1 MSKTAAALKK
11 TFLVGARRGMIRMPP
26 LRRASSQSNS
36 AATAPAIQSPPPLPT
51 SSVPKALPPLSL
63 MPTPLLIR
71 SYLLTTIL
79 ASPRLLRL
87 ALPLLTT
94 IANSPSPLLNPDR
107 NPLIGIPVRKI
118 VYDHFIAGGS
128 EDAVRQTV
136 TQIKAT
142 GFAGVVLG
150 YAKEFG
156 VGDRGEVGKG
166 EEGDEEADVVSWGR
180 EYERTMEMVD
190 EGDFVAVKLSGAG
203 RSTLH
208 ALANQQPPPARMWQQ
223 LLALCATAQVCKIRV
238 WIDAERQDLQPSI
251 DAWTLLLMRRFNHHG
266 AEAAS
271 GFGFPCVYNTY
282 QAYLKSTPA
291 TLEAHMRAAQVEGW
305 TLGVKLVRGAYMAT
319 ERRELI
325 WDSIEETH
333 AAYDGIAAALLAR
346 QWPADVRSGKPCPR
360 VALVLATHNE
370 RSVERAYEIQ
380 KARVEADEAI
390 IELEFAQLQ
399 GMADELSCRLLQ
411 LSELG
416 GDEKLREGDGDE
428 RLRPRAF
435 KCLAWGSTREC
446 LQFLCRRVK
455 ENGDAVAR
463 TGTWVKAF
471 RRELWRRLKGGVRL

>member
-1 MSKTAAALKK
+1 MLKTAAALNG
-11 TFLVGARRGMIRMPP
+11 TFPVGVRRGMIRMPP
-26 LRRASSQSNS
+26 PRRASSQSHS
-36 AATAPAIQSPPPLPT
+36 AATAPATQSPPPLPA

-63 MPTPLLIR
+63 MPTPLLTR

-79 ASPRLLRL
+79 ASPRLLKL

-94 IANSPSPLLNPDR
+94 IANSPSALLNPDR

-118 VYDHFIAGGS
+118 VYDHFAAGGS
-128 EDAVRQTV
+128 EDAVRRTV
-136 TQIKAT
+136 AQIKAT

-150 YAKEFG
+150 YGKEFG
-156 VGDRGEVGKG
+156 AGEG
-166 EEGDEEADVVSWGR
+166 EEGDEEADVLSWGR

-190 EGDFVAVKLSGAG
+190 EGDFVAIKLSGAG

-208 ALANQQPPPARMWQQ
+208 ALANRQPPPARMWQQ
-223 LLALCATAQVCKIRV
+223 LLHLCTTAQACKIRV
-238 WIDAERQDLQPSI
+238 WIDAERQDLQPGI
-251 DAWTLLLMRRFNHHG
+251 DAWALLLMRRFNHYS
-266 AEAAS
+266 AEAAW

-291 TLEAHMRAAQVEGW
+291 TLEAHMQAAQVEGW
-305 TLGVKLVRGAYMAT
+305 SLGVKLVRGAYMAT

-333 AAYDGIAAALLAR
+333 AVYDGIAAALLAR

-360 VALVLATHNE
+360 MALVLASHNE

-380 KARVEADEAI
+380 TARVEAGEAT
-390 IELEFAQLQ
+390 IELDFAQLQ

-411 LSELG
+411 LGELG
-416 GDEKLREGDGDE
+416 GDGKREGDGDE

-455 ENGDAVAR
+455 ENGDAVER
-463 TGTWVKAF
+463 TGTWAKAY
-471 RRELWRRLKGGVRL
+471 RRELWRRLKGAVGLS